1 MADPVAGRR
10 LIDRFLA
17 AMPTREQLADH
28 RLTRPFANRVL
39 APSLWRFTR
48 RSVPRG
54 VALGVVTGIMVP
66 VAQIPATALL
76 ALPLR
81 ANIPAAAAT
90 TFITNPFTTPPIWV
104 AAYVVGKW
112 LLRLDEKLPGNPI
125 SAGAAAA
132 NRGWLDWLFVEAG
145 PATLT
150 GLVLF
155 SILGAIIAY
164 FGTALGWRWWIGRKW
179 RRSRSTVASGVRNQR
194 PTG

>member
-1 MADPVAGRR
+1 MAGRR
-10 LIDRFLA
+10 WIARLMA

-28 RLTRPFANRVL
+28 RLTRPFANRIL

-54 VALGVVTGIMVP
+54 VALGVVTGIMIP

-104 AAYVVGKW
+104 AAYMVGKW
-112 LLRLDEKLPGNPI
+112 LLRIDEQLPGNPI
-125 SAGAAAA
+125 RSGAVAAD
-132 NRGWLDWLFVEAG
+132 RGWLDWLLVEAG

-150 GLVLF
+150 GLIVF
-155 SILGAIIAY
+155 SVLGALIAY
-164 FGTALGWRWWIGRKW
+164 FGTAFGWRWWIGRKW
-179 RRSRSTVASGVRNQR
+179 RRSRRGVRN
-194 PTG
+194 